1 MDITGLGAVA
11 DLAKNII
18 GHFWPDKT
26 EQEKAQLQLTLQQ
39 LVADSTLAKGQLDV
53 NAAEANAAAGKLG
66 NVGAFFV
73 AGWRPAVGWACALTF
88 AWSYVISPLLVFV
101 LAIFGKHVALP
112 ALDLSAM
119 MPVLLGMLGLGGMRT
134 AEKIKGL
141 NPGA

>member
-1 MDITGLGAVA
+1 MDLLGIGTVTNAVEG
-11 DLAKNII
+11 II
-18 GHFWPDKT
+18 NHFWPDKT
-26 EQEKAQLQLTLQQ
+26 VQEKNAYAYQLQQ
-39 LVADSTLAKGQLDV
+39 LLVQSDLVKGQLAV
-53 NAAEANAAAGKLG
+53 NEAEANAAKGGLG
-66 NVGAFFV
+66 RFGAFFV